1 MSSHNVISDFSEA
14 YNASGLL
21 FGTGPS
27 LPTSGYGKG
36 AIWINTADG
45 FTYVN
50 HGTNLVSSWSR
61 LN

>member
-1 MSSHNVISDFSEA
+1 MPAHNIISDVVEGNTTF
-14 YNASGLL
+14 GLVV
-21 FGTGPS
+21 GIGPS
-27 LPTSGYGKG
+27 PASSGYSKG